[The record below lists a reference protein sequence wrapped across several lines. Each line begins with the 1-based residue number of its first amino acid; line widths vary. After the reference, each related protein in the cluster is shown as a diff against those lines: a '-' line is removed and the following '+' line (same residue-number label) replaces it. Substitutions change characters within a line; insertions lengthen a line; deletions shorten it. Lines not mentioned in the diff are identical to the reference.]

1 MKTFEELED
10 WQKDL
15 LNKAEAVMKNTYNL
29 YTHFYVGAA
38 LLTDDGEIFSA
49 TFAENSCPSM
59 TVCAERAA
67 ILSANTKGKRYY
79 KAMAIIG
86 GAEEFDAEEPTTPC
100 GACRQFIYDFAQI
113 AEKDIMLICSNTKKD
128 KILITSI
135 NELLPHPFG
144 PNDTGQDLSRF
155 RK

>member
-15 LNKAEAVMKNTYNL
+15 INKAESVMKNAYNL
-29 YTHFYVGAA
+29 YSHFYVGAA
-38 LLTDDGEIFSA
+38 LLTDDNEVFLG
-49 TFAENSCPSM
+49 TFAENASQGM
-59 TVCAERAA
+59 TICAERAA
-67 ILSANTKGKRYY
+67 ILSANTQGKRYY
-79 KAMAIIG
+79 KAIAVIG
-86 GAEEFDAEEPTTPC
+86 GSETADSENPITPC

-113 AEKDIMLICSNTKKD
+113 ADKDITIICSNTKKD

-135 NELLPHPFG
+135 KELLPHPFG
-144 PNDTGQDLSRF
+144 PKDVGQDLERF